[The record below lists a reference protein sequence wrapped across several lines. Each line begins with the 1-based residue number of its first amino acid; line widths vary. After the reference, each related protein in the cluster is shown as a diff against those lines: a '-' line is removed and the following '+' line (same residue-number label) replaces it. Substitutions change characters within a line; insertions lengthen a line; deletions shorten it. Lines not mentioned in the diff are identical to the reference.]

1 MLYQL
6 PNGKVIE
13 ISLEQ
18 YLELSDADFETIIS
32 YNLGHELENPF
43 FGSILGKSSSMTL
56 DEDIE
61 DSEKELPDID
71 FDEKL
76 TDEDFHR
83 DDT

>member
-13 ISLEQ
+13 ISLDQ
-18 YLELSDADFETIIS
+18 YLDMSDADFEAIIS

-43 FGSILGKSSSMTL
+43 FGSILGKSNIMVL
-56 DEDIE
+56 DEDVQ
-61 DSEKELPDID
+61 DSEKELPDIEY
-71 FDEKL
+71 DEKL
-76 TDEDFHR
+76 NDEDFYR